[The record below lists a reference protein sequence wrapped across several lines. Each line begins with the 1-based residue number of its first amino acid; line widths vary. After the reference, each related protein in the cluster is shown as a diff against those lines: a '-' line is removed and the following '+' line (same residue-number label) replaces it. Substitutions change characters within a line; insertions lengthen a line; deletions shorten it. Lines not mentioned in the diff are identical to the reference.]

1 MNVLDPSPLTVE
13 EKLNAAV
20 SLSLELLELERCL
33 NQTMIVNITSGIKE
47 ALKPIQESI
56 DNIRKSSDL
65 ILHQEIKIKN

>member
-20 SLSLELLELERCL
+20 SLSLELLELERRL